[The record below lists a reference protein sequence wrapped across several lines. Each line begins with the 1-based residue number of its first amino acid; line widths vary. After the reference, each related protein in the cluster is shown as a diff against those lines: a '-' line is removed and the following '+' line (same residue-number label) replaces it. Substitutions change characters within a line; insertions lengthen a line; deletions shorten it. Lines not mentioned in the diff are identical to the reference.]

1 MTCRAR
7 VRDGGVCE
15 PSFRCLM
22 ARATGTS
29 GDGGQGEGGREQL
42 ALTTGQARPRT
53 LSATSQRDVSMET
66 SAKTRSG
73 QPTTTRTGRE
83 KREEQARTPGTPK
96 AHRPAVPRGQDGKRR
111 SPSTRC
117 QQVKRHALP
126 IALSPDGEY
135 IRPGD
140 RRWASGTVDSGTQ
153 DQRTA
158 PRGDAREGQL
168 RQARECTSMWMCPE
182 GLRRTGPH
190 TGGTWSRRLN
200 GGADSSSGALCTC
213 NAPTKM
219 RQSPRT
225 DVSALTEQ
233 VAGKMARKKGRVGTI
248 RSLLQ
253 DLAVFV
259 WERNGGEHRQAA
271 AEENYVHMLQAMES
285 GDMEPWDVSPTGDIS
300 PTGNQD
306 GNPDRGRLT
315 VETASKGLGLAGKVH
330 VPQEMWDRLRPC
342 NWVELFMD

>member
-1 MTCRAR
+1 MKC
-7 VRDGGVCE
+7 
-15 PSFRCLM
+15 
-22 ARATGTS
+22 
-29 GDGGQGEGGREQL
+29 
-42 ALTTGQARPRT
+42 
-53 LSATSQRDVSMET
+53 
-66 SAKTRSG
+66 
-73 QPTTTRTGRE
+73 
-83 KREEQARTPGTPK
+83 
-96 AHRPAVPRGQDGKRR
+96 
-111 SPSTRC
+111 
-117 QQVKRHALP
+117 HALL

-135 IRPGD
+135 IRPGG

-233 VAGKMARKKGRVGTI
+233 VAGKMASKKGRVGTI

-259 WERNGGEHRQAA
+259 RERSGGEHRQAA
-271 AEENYVHMLQAMES
+271 AEENYVHVLQAMES
-285 GDMEPWDVSPTGDIS
+285 GDMEPLDVSPTGDIS

-330 VPQEMWDRLRPC
+330 VPQEMWDRLRPR
-342 NWVELFMD
+342 NWAEAHQGAEEQRASRDVKLAAMIQRVHEDGLIDRVDDGRKPNAKAFTKSKSATKGAMIINMVPPRGGGRARSLYATPPSPPPPPRVLRDGGLGTWRQRRPPFFRLAPTAPPFLV